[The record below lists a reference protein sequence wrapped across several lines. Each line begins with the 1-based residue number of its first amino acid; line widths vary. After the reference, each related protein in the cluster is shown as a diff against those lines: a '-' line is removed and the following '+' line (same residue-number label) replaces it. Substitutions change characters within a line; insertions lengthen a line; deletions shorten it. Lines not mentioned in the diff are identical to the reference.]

1 MAYNVL
7 IQKAV
12 AAKNIDA
19 DNRSVISTTDMDN
32 GDVFVLNAYS
42 ETAGEGEVWAT
53 SATAE
58 DSQIGEIWMAY
69 SPEVSIT
76 VDGMGNRYVGLNKD
90 PRAFTNVANKPF
102 DAFKLHEGDIVE
114 FTGDGYI
121 AMAASTYFNVGT
133 TSKFVPA
140 STPSTTGAYLVKRK
154 TGVLHINTGKI
165 GDSTIPTYIFEVK
178 APKEAGI

>member
-32 GDVFVLNAYS
+32 GDVFVLDAYS

-53 SATAE
+53 STTTT
-58 DSQIGEIWMAY
+58 DSKVGEVWMAY
-69 SPEVSIT
+69 SPEVSVV

-90 PRAFTNVANKPF
+90 PRAFTNVTNKPF

-114 FTGDGYI
+114 FTGDGYTG
-121 AMAASTYFNVGT
+121 MATNTYLNVGT
-133 TSKFVPA
+133 TSKLVPA
-140 STPSTTGAYLVKRK
+140 STASTTGLYLVKRK

-165 GDSTIPTYIFEVK
+165 GGSAIPTYIFEVK
-178 APKEAGI
+178 APKVAGA